1 MARTGDVIE
10 TPAGRGLTGRA
21 VLRKTAADT
30 DGELVRMDFTCP
42 AGVPLSIAHIHPK
55 QEERFEVLS
64 GTFGFNVDGEEQA
77 GGAGHELAVP
87 PGVRHNFWNAGDT
100 EGDLRMEFRPALS
113 TETIFETLWGLAQDG
128 KVNEKTHM
136 PNMLQLAVTFSKYDD
151 AFVPTSPP
159 RAVQKALFAVL
170 APIGRLLG
178 YRARSIRT
186 RMPGWERAP
195 VPRSRR
201 ARIRP

>member
-64 GTFGFNVDGEEQA
+64 ETFGFS
-77 GGAGHELAVP
+77 VP
-87 PGVRHNFWNAGDT
+87 AT
-100 EGDLRMEFRPALS
+100 
-113 TETIFETLWGLAQDG
+113 
-128 KVNEKTHM
+128 
-136 PNMLQLAVTFSKYDD
+136 
-151 AFVPTSPP
+151 P
-159 RAVQKALFAVL
+159 RASSAWSSV
-170 APIGRLLG
+170 
-178 YRARSIRT
+178 
-186 RMPGWERAP
+186 
-195 VPRSRR
+195 
-201 ARIRP
+201 RP